1 MMRKIIFIFILSFS
15 KQLVKAQ
22 KAGKISDTSMAVGVI
37 LENYTGCAEQVSES
51 CMNNSGK
58 YLNSGDVVVIAGVEQ
73 CVYKDDTTDF
83 YKVIFDSTIL
93 FVFKEQVKTQNYIY
107 DQLRSFNAKQKSNF
121 ERKAKYYAMALWYSD
136 MQKLSNFY
144 KTCQKRGLQLLD
156 WELYDE
162 SDYTKG
168 TGIKFSVSNLSK
180 KTIKYISFTVFGINP
195 VGDAVKAKNRLN
207 SIILKGVGPI
217 EQDRAATFKFDYTWF
232 SDLPES
238 AEIKSIKVQFMDN
251 SIVII
256 NPKEIMMSK
265 ELKKISEKLSG

>member
-1 MMRKIIFIFILSFS
+1 
-15 KQLVKAQ
+15 
-22 KAGKISDTSMAVGVI
+22 
-37 LENYTGCAEQVSES
+37 
-51 CMNNSGK
+51 
-58 YLNSGDVVVIAGVEQ
+58 
-73 CVYKDDTTDF
+73 
-83 YKVIFDSTIL
+83 
-93 FVFKEQVKTQNYIY
+93 
-107 DQLRSFNAKQKSNF
+107 
-121 ERKAKYYAMALWYSD
+121 

-180 KTIKYISFTVFGINP
+180 KTIKYISFTVLGINP
-195 VGDAVKAKNRLN
+195 VGDVVKAKNRLN